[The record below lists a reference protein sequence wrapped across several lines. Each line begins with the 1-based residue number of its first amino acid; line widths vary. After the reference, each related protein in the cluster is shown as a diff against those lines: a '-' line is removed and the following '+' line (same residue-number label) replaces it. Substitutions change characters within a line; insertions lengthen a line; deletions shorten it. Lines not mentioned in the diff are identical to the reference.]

1 MIILSHKVTPQPDTQ
16 KLFIVFNV
24 VLETAHTKD
33 LWLCLSGSKGGGRRW
48 SESSETDCF
57 HPTAGKEKYFYHCKS
72 EHCDQTHH
80 SNSGDDFLYLK
91 CSSPS
96 VLVRGLNMMTNC
108 FLVFVLL
115 LRCLKTT
122 STCWKSLTPVTAV
135 GMRKALSLR
144 PPGNTNMHTSTQIN
158 SVIHLIH
165 SFDFKDYLDIS
176 FTYGAYFD
184 NLKMMKMMKM
194 TTLWCLIANSYCGS
208 PYTCFNSQ

>member
-1 MIILSHKVTPQPDTQ
+1 MLYLKQPTPRTFDYVLVAPKVEEDVDQKAQRQIAFIQQLEKKNISITVSLST
-16 KLFIVFNV
+16 
-24 VLETAHTKD
+24 
-33 LWLCLSGSKGGGRRW
+33 
-48 SESSETDCF
+48 
-57 HPTAGKEKYFYHCKS
+57 

-80 SNSGDDFLYLK
+80 SNSGDDFMYLK

-96 VLVRGLNMMTNC
+96 AVFVRGLNMMTNC

-122 STCWKSLTPVTAV
+122 STCWKSLTPATAV
-135 GMRKALSLR
+135 GMWKALSLR
-144 PPGNTNMHTSTQIN
+144 PPGNTNMHTSTQN
-158 SVIHLIH
+158 LIH

-184 NLKMMKMMKM
+184 NLKVMKMMKM
-194 TTLWCLIANSYCGS
+194 TTLCCLIANSYCGS